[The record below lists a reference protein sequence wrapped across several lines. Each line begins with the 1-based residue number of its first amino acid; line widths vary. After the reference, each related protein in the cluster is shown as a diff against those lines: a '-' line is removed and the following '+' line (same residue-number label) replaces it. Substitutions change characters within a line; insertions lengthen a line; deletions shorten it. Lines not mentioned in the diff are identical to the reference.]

1 MAAGPLIPAL
11 SIGTAIFGAFTNAAA
26 ARQQNQAVQSSLQS
40 QREAL
45 RIKQQQQ
52 SSQAGIEKQ
61 KRINE
66 AAQIQGRLRVA
77 AGEAGVGL
85 GGSAAALA
93 RQAEFDK
100 AVNLSIIDANFQR
113 RIAFGQAQF
122 RSTAAQTVSQTQNP
136 LIAGFSGAVSGLETG
151 LRIGRTAQD
160 IGLLQPEV

>member
-1 MAAGPLIPAL
+1 MAVGPLIPAL

-26 ARQQNQAVQSSLQS
+26 ARNQNQAVQASLQS

-45 RIKQQQQ
+45 RVRQQQL

-66 AAQIQGRLRVA
+66 ANQIQGRLRVA

-100 AVNLSIIDANFQR
+100 AVNLSIIDANFQS
-113 RIAFGQAQF
+113 RIALGQAQF
-122 RSTAAQTVSQTQNP
+122 RSTAAQTISQQRNP
-136 LIAGFSGAVSGLETG
+136 LLSAFSGAVSGLETG
-151 LRIGRTAQD
+151 LRIGRTAED
-160 IGLLQPEV
+160 IRLLQPEE